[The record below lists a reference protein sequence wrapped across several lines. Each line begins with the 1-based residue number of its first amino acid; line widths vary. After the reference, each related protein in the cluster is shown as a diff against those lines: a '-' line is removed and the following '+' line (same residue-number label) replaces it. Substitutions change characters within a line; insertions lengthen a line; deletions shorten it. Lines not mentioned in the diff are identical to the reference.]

1 MNDIEIIFAVAAIG
15 VLIGGMW
22 SSYRLGFREGT
33 SKMIDFVK
41 AKADKRG
48 MTTMLF
54 FGEHIEF
61 VDPLSYNKE
70 VLDKIID
77 KLEEENDEE
86 RP

>member
-1 MNDIEIIFAVAAIG
+1 MNDIEILFAIAAIG
-15 VLIGGMW
+15 ILIGGMW

-33 SKMIDFVK
+33 GKMIDFVK
-41 AKADKRG
+41 AKADNRG

-61 VDPLSYNKE
+61 IDPLTYNKE

-77 KLEEENDEE
+77 KLEKNDEK